1 MGRAHALRTYF
12 QSFYSLSWQKF
23 LRLSCVFFANIFMSW
38 RGEEGGQRVGGKSS
52 VCMSEEDRDREM
64 ERERQ
69 GKGDYR
75 WLCER
80 VGVNGS

>member
-38 RGEEGGQRVGGKSS
+38 RGGEGGQRVGGKSS
-52 VCMSEEDRDREM
+52 VCMSEEDRERGRW
-64 ERERQ
+64 RERQ

-75 WLCER
+75 WLCKR